1 MPEDMLKCSWGIDN
15 FADLCFSDIRHSRI
29 FTTEYVLNSVSLHF
43 KSYMFEALIDS
54 CNVVLS
60 KSVLMQS
67 KDSWR
72 MSVFLFWR
80 LSMSSSLIP
89 ELGGREWQ

>member
-1 MPEDMLKCSWGIDN
+1 MPEDMLKCSWGIDK
-15 FADLCFSDIRHSRI
+15 FAHLCFLDTWHSRI
-29 FTTEYVLNSVSLHF
+29 FTTEYVLYF
-43 KSYMFEALIDS
+43 KFYMFEALIDF

-60 KSVLMQS
+60 KLVLMES
-67 KDSWR
+67 NDSWR

-89 ELGGREWQ
+89 EVGGREWQ